1 MATNELPKDAGVC
14 DGWQALPLRPCDEAI
29 IPIGNGTY
37 YNDLVT
43 SGVYAGEHL
52 HSPYRDD
59 NVIDS
64 ASPVIYVRQSVAE
77 KLRYAQSLLPEGL
90 KLIIFDGY
98 RSVEVQRA
106 LFDQFLDALRV
117 LRPEYTE
124 EQLVEETEHY
134 VALPSADTAQPSPH
148 STGGAV
154 DVAIIRDNSMIE
166 FGTPF
171 DHGSVRSALRFFE
184 EESHVLTYVDREAK
198 EHRRLLYRVMTAGGF
213 EGYEYEWWHFNAHE
227 TQMGARAAGLS
238 EASFG
243 AATITTSSFYESE
256 KVFSDGNQPSAP
268 IDRIA
273 PTQ

>member
-1 MATNELPKDAGVC
+1 MAMNKLPKNAGVC
-14 DGWQALPLRPCDEAI
+14 DGWQTVPLRPCYEVL
-29 IPIGNGTY
+29 IPIGRGTQFE
-37 YNDLVT
+37 DLIT

-77 KLRYAQSLLPEGL
+77 KLRYAQSLLPQGL

-124 EQLVEETEHY
+124 RQLVEETEHY
-134 VALPSADTAQPSPH
+134 VALPSADVMQPSPH

-154 DVAIIRDNSMIE
+154 DVAIIKDNIMIE

-171 DHGSVRSALRFFE
+171 DHGSVRSALRYFE
-184 EESHVLTYVDREAK
+184 DESHVLTDADREAR
-198 EHRRLLYRVMTAGGF
+198 EHRRLLYRVMMSAGF

-243 AATITTSSFYESE
+243 VATMTKSTFYESE
-256 KVFSDGNQPSAP
+256 KVHSDVDQPSAP

-273 PTQ
+273 PTH